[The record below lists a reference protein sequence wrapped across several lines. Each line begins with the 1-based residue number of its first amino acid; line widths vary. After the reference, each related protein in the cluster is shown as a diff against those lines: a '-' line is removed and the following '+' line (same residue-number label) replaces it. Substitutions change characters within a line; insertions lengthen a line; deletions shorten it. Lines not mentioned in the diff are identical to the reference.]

1 MTPLRICMATTFYPP
16 FNFGGDG
23 VAVQRLARALVRRG
37 HEVTVVQDTDAYS
50 ALGGTAT
57 EVPEESDGVIVGR
70 IRTSTARLSALLV
83 HQTGRRVFGRDR
95 LERALA
101 GPFDVI
107 HLHNVSLLGG
117 PSAFGYGDAAKLY
130 TAHEHWLVCP
140 TSVLWKYGREPC
152 AQRDCARCALSQRR
166 PPQLWRYTS
175 LMEQRIAQVDAFIA
189 MSEFSR
195 RKHAQFGFTRDMHV
209 IPAFL
214 PDVPANP
221 SITSAAPH
229 TRPYFLYVGRLE
241 RMKGLDDVIPLFG
254 ASGSADLVIVGDGP
268 HRAYLERLAAG
279 NPRVRFVGKL
289 QYEGIPP
296 FYEHAIALITPS
308 LGFETFGMV
317 VIEAFRHGTPVL
329 ARRTGPLPE
338 LIETSAGG
346 MLFDST
352 AQLAEAMAL
361 LMSRPELRSALGAA
375 AARAFAANWS
385 ESAVMPR
392 YLELVEHTL
401 AVKSEQR
408 RRASRPAGPATAA
421 PHAVQPAECG
431 RVLA

>member
-23 VAVQRLARALVRRG
+23 LAVQRLARALVRRG
-37 HEVTVVQDTDAYS
+37 HEVTVVHDTDAYS
-50 ALGGTAT
+50 SLGGSAT
-57 EVPEESDGVIVGR
+57 DTPAEQDGVTIAR
-70 IRTSTARLSALLV
+70 MRTSTAGLSALLV
-83 HQTGRRVFGRDR
+83 HQSGRRVFGRNR
-95 LERALA
+95 LERALE

-107 HLHNVSLLGG
+107 HFHNVSLLGG
-117 PSAFGYGDAAKLY
+117 PGVFGCGHAAKLY

-152 AQRDCARCALSQRR
+152 AQRDCVRCTLSQGR
-166 PPQLWRYTS
+166 PPQLWRYTR

-195 RKHAQFGFTRDMHV
+195 RKHAEFGFTRDMHV

-214 PDVPANP
+214 PDEPASRP
-221 SITSAAPH
+221 GKSAPPH
-229 TRPYFLYVGRLE
+229 PRPYFLYVGRLE
-241 RMKGLDDVIPLFG
+241 RMKGMDDVIPLVG
-254 ASGSADLVIVGDGP
+254 PDSSADLVIVGDGP
-268 HRAYLERLAAG
+268 HRAHLERLAAG
-279 NPRVRFVGKL
+279 NPCIRFLGRL
-289 QYEGIPP
+289 PYEAIRS
-296 FYEHAIALITPS
+296 FYEHATALITPS

-329 ARRTGPLPE
+329 ARRVGPLPE

-346 MLFDST
+346 MLFESQ

-361 LMSRPELRSALGAA
+361 LVSRPELRATLGRAA
-375 AARAFAANWS
+375 ADAFAAHWS
-385 ESAVMPR
+385 EGAVMPR
-392 YLELVEHTL
+392 YLDLVERTL

-408 RRASRPAGPATAA
+408 QRGSQPVGPAAGERR
-421 PHAVQPAECG
+421 AVQPSECA